1 MLVRD
6 LTSGKIVGL
15 DRRVTVGS
23 AASPDVLFAIPEE
36 HPAWCVVPR
45 ANRYVL
51 TVLDPRAKVRLNGQP
66 VDGQKTLK
74 VGDEITVGERSF
86 RVEAEKVLAKDDAA
100 ARVGVVGDEAEAL
113 QRAAD
118 RKANSETRAFMEA
131 GDGEVVA
138 IDMSEASK
146 PQDAAVQELID
157 DVVEAWGQDDK
168 PIWAG
173 GGKATAD
180 KDKPKPKSEVRR
192 RPTPKAGFK
201 RGDGPLDV
209 GQSIKD
215 QVKRVDI
222 EALARSK
229 KQHVKLLR
237 MDVIEGLVQA
247 AVQDTAERMGTEL
260 NEDARN
266 KMLRE
271 TVEEFQARLASFTA
285 EKAGL
290 EAQKLN
296 MQRELDRAQRMLEEE
311 RKKTVKAD
319 QFTVSEAG
327 VADLE
332 KQFER
337 MVKGAAKG
345 GKLGRE
351 LEAQLQQMVQGL
363 LDAEREKIAEQ
374 ARQAQSSAIAVLEK
388 KVARLA
394 GGMEE
399 AEKERDQAVRRA
411 KQLEAAGGGGLVT
424 SMQVGIADDDED
436 KARKLELM
444 KNIFEEN
451 QALRGHLKN
460 VGKKMHT
467 RMLRAKEIKA
477 EEAKRAAVV
486 AHHELADAVFQE
498 AHATMPEA
506 PREAPAE
513 PSVTPLRG
521 TEAMFDPDDLNWKPG
536 DKIVSAEAELA
547 GDEERNVKVMKSY
560 KKFEPPPLQRKP
572 EPPKPAEPAGEGDRA

>member
-36 HPAWCVVPR
+36 HPGWCVVPR

-74 VGDEITVGERSF
+74 AGDEITVGERSF

-100 ARVGVVGDEAEAL
+100 ARVGVAPDEAEAL
-113 QRAAD
+113 RRRAAD
-118 RKANSETRAFMEA
+118 PNRKANSDTRAFMEA
-131 GDGEVVA
+131 DDGEVVA
-138 IDMSEASK
+138 IDMSDASK
-146 PQDAAVQELID
+146 QQDEAVQDLID
-157 DVVEAWGQDDK
+157 NVVDAWGETDK

-173 GGKATAD
+173 GGKGTGEQD
-180 KDKPKPKSEVRR
+180 KSKPKPEVRR
-192 RPTPKAGFK
+192 RPTPKAGLK

-271 TVEEFQARLASFTA
+271 TVEEFQSRLASFTA

-296 MQRELDRAQRMLEEE
+296 VQRELDRAQRMLEDE

-319 QFTVSEAG
+319 QFTVSEG
-327 VADLE
+327 GIADLE

-337 MVKGAAKG
+337 MVKNASKNTGFG
-345 GKLGRE
+345 QE
-351 LEAQLQQMVQGL
+351 FEAQLHAMVQGL

-388 KVARLA
+388 KVSRLA

-399 AEKERDQAVRRA
+399 AEKERDRAVRRA
-411 KQLEAAGGGGLVT
+411 QALEAAGVGK
-424 SMQVGIADDDED
+424 GIASVMEAGISDDDED

-444 KNIFEEN
+444 KTIFEEN
-451 QALRGHLKN
+451 RALRDVLKTA
-460 VGKKMHT
+460 GKRMHT

-486 AHHELADAVFQE
+486 AHHELAEAVFQE

-506 PREAPAE
+506 PRPASRRCAG
-513 PSVTPLRG
+513 PRPCSTP
-521 TEAMFDPDDLNWKPG
+521 TT
-536 DKIVSAEAELA
+536 
-547 GDEERNVKVMKSY
+547 
-560 KKFEPPPLQRKP
+560 
-572 EPPKPAEPAGEGDRA
+572 